1 MSYSF
6 PKTIVMYAI
15 MAAVIPALL
24 LTVSC
29 GKKPV
34 TAEVASIEEQQARD
48 AENARIREMELE
60 EQKIREQ
67 AAAKEKNRFLNE
79 NVQFEYDSSVLSSD
93 AKRIL
98 QDKSAYLTKHPNLS
112 ITVQGHCAER
122 GTTEYNLGLG
132 ERRAVTVKNYLKDLG
147 ISPSRISTVSYGEED
162 PLDPAN
168 TPAAWAKNRR
178 AQFVIQ

>member
-1 MSYSF
+1 M
-6 PKTIVMYAI
+6 IIYAI
-15 MAAVIPALL
+15 MAAVIPFLL

-34 TAEVASIEEQQARD
+34 TAEVTSVEEQTSD
-48 AENARIREMELE
+48 AEQDRIREMELE
-60 EQKIREQ
+60 EQRIREQ

-79 NVQFEYDSSVLSSD
+79 NVQFDYDSSVLSSD

-98 QDKSAYLTKHPNLS
+98 QDKAAYLTKHQGLS
-112 ITVQGHCAER
+112 ITVQGHCDER

-132 ERRAVTVKNYLKDLG
+132 ERRAVAVKNYLKDLG
-147 ISPSRISTVSYGEED
+147 ISSSRISTVSYGEEN
-162 PLDPAN
+162 PLDPAS